1 MSSKPPATGL
11 GEIPQV
17 PPLPQSVGALPAPAK
32 STMTALRQQLAAVAI
47 PASCRAVG
55 LSRAETVSRVLQHL
69 RETAREARVA

>member
-17 PPLPQSVGALPAPAK
+17 PPLTAPAK
-32 STMTALRQQLAAVAI
+32 STMTALRQQLAAKAI

-69 RETAREARVA
+69 RETVR